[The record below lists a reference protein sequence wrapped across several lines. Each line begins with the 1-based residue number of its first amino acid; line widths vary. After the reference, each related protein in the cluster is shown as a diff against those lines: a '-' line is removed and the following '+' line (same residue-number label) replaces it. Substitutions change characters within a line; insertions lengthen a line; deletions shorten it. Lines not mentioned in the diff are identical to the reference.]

1 MKKIVILLLVV
12 IGLAIQPVLAQH
24 VLRGTIVHQDKGI
37 PHVSILVKGLAGV
50 QYSDSLGKFSLNLK
64 EGEHQITF
72 RHIAYQNKTLAIR
85 VPQTN
90 ALLVE
95 FEENY
100 NQLDKIEINTGY
112 QTLPKERATGAFTV
126 VSKEQLAQRV
136 SPNIIE
142 RLANNVPGLSFN
154 KVGNSSASLNISI
167 RGQSTL
173 NANKDPLVVLDNFP
187 YEGDVNA
194 INPEDIESISILKDA
209 AAASIWGSRAANG
222 VIVLTSKK
230 GKFNQNTL
238 INFTNNTRLSEKP
251 DEFYNR
257 VLSVSDYID
266 IQTKLFK
273 QGYYNSLEQNDLNNR
288 SHTALPPLVEILI
301 RQRDNKI
308 NESEAL
314 NEISS
319 LKQNDV
325 RNDIN
330 RYLNRSGLNQ
340 QYALNIAGGSTYHN
354 YYISGGYDQIRGTQH
369 GNDNSRLSFQS
380 NQALSLLK
388 QKLNLNVNIFYTQ
401 YRIDNNSIDYTY
413 KDPYVMLADASGN
426 PLAVPTLRNSFLSYA
441 TEKGLLN
448 WEHKP
453 LVENKYRNNETLTEE
468 LRFDLGLGFQLLPTL
483 KISGNYQ
490 YGLGDTDNKNV
501 YNQESFYVRN
511 LVNTYTQLNPDGS
524 LTRPIPYGGIRMY
537 SRDENTSHNFRTQLS
552 YNEIWRQNHQLTAIA
567 GYEIKKS
574 DIIRAGYGLYGFD
587 EGHAASSVVDFVTQF
602 ASFSTPAS
610 RISIQNF
617 DSNQDLANRFL
628 SYYANMAYS
637 YKNRYILSGS
647 ARYDQSNLFGVR
659 TNQKGVPLYSVGLSW
674 KVSDEPFFNSKIVND
689 LKIRLTYGYNGN
701 IDRSLSGYTTASYSA
716 ANTSGFNNL
725 TQQPYARI
733 QNPPNPDLRWE
744 RVRTT
749 NIGVDFGLLKGRISG
764 SIDGFLK
771 QGIDLIGNTPFPPS
785 TGIVN
790 FKGNYAN
797 TKGQG
802 IDVSLNSQ
810 NTQGIVVWSTNLIFA
825 YVNDKV
831 VNFKTKGTNSN
842 YLSNSSYPLVGRPIY
857 GVYSYEWAGL
867 DKATG
872 APMGILNGL
881 PSMDYPKIIS
891 SYSPESLIYHGSA
904 RPTHFGA
911 IGNTIA
917 YSGLSLSFNVSYR
930 FNYFYRR
937 KSIVYGPTF
946 GLDNSNAD
954 YSLRWQKPGDELIT
968 QVPSVPLTNNAN
980 RDNLYNLSST
990 LVEKGDQ
997 IRLEDIN
1004 LSYRIKP
1011 SFLKKI
1017 DLRQCGIFLNCNPNL
1032 LLFSADR
1039 NIDPDYYN
1047 GYYGPNKSIALG
1059 VKIGL

>member
-1 MKKIVILLLVV
+1 MLLVV
-12 IGLAIQPVLAQH
+12 IGLSIQPVLAQH
-24 VLRGTIVHQDKGI
+24 IVRGIIANMDKGV
-37 PHVSILVKGLAGV
+37 PHVSIMIKGLGGV

-72 RHIAYQNKTLAIR
+72 SHVAYQNKTLTIR

-90 ALLVE
+90 DLIVE
-95 FEENY
+95 FEEQY
-100 NQLDKIEINTGY
+100 NQLDRIEINTGY

-126 VSKEQLAQRV
+126 VSKEQLAQRI
-136 SPNIIE
+136 SPNIID
-142 RLANNVPGLSFN
+142 RLANNVPGLAFN
-154 KVGNSSASLNISI
+154 TVGNSSASLNISI
-167 RGQSTL
+167 RGQSTIS
-173 NANKDPLVVLDNFP
+173 ANKDPLIVLDNFP
-187 YEGDVNA
+187 YEGDINA

-230 GKFNQNTL
+230 GKFNQNTSV
-238 INFTNNTRLSEKP
+238 NFTNNTQLSEKP
-251 DEFYNR
+251 DEFHNR
-257 VLSVSDYID
+257 VLGVNDYID

-288 SHTALPPLVEILI
+288 SHVALPPLVEILI
-301 RQRDNKI
+301 LQRDNKI

-314 NEISS
+314 KEIS
-319 LKQNDV
+319 LLRQNDV

-330 RYLNRSGLNQ
+330 RYLNRNGLNQ

-354 YYISGGYDQIRGTQH
+354 YYISGGYDRIRGIQQ
-369 GNDNSRLSFQS
+369 GNDNSRLSFQA
-380 NQALSLLK
+380 NQTLSLLK
-388 QKLNLNVNIFYTQ
+388 QKLNLNVGIFYTQ
-401 YRIDNNSIDYTY
+401 YRINNNSIGYSY

-426 PLAVPTLRNSFLSYA
+426 PLAVPTLRSSFLSYA
-441 TEKGLLN
+441 KDKGLLN
-448 WEHKP
+448 WEYKP
-453 LVENKYRNNETLTEE
+453 LFENQYKNNMTLTEE

-483 KISGNYQ
+483 KISANYQ
-490 YGLGDTDNKNV
+490 YGLGDTDNN
-501 YNQESFYVRN
+501 NFNDEESFYVRN

-524 LTRPIPYGGIRMY
+524 LIRPIPLGGIRMF
-537 SRDENTSHNFRTQLS
+537 STDENTSHNFRTQLS
-552 YNEIWRQNHQLTAIA
+552 YHENWRENHQLTAIA
-567 GYEIKKS
+567 GYEIKRS
-574 DIIRAGYGLYGFD
+574 DIIKGGYGLYGFD
-587 EGHAASSVVDFVTQF
+587 DEHAASSVVDFVTQF
-602 ASFSTPAS
+602 TSFSTPAS
-610 RISIQNF
+610 RISIENF
-617 DSNQDLANRFL
+617 DSNQELANRFL

-659 TNQKGVPLYSVGLSW
+659 TNQKGVPLYSVGISW
-674 KVSDEPFFNSKIVND
+674 KVSDEHFFNSKFVND

-701 IDRSLSGYTTASYSA
+701 IDRSLSGYTTASYLA
-716 ANTSGFNNL
+716 ASSSGFNNL

-733 QNPPNPDLRWE
+733 QNPPNPNLRWE

-749 NIGVDFGLLKGRISG
+749 NVGIDFGILKGKISG
-764 SIDGFLK
+764 SIDGYLK

-790 FKGNYAN
+790 FKGNYAD

-802 IDVSLNSQ
+802 IDVNLNSQ
-810 NTQGIVVWSTNLIFA
+810 NTQGLVAWSSNIIFA

-842 YLSNSSYPLVGRPIY
+842 YLSNSSYPLVGKPIY

-881 PSMDYPKIIS
+881 PSTDYAKIIAN
-891 SYSPESLIYHGSA
+891 YSPESLIYHGSA

-911 IGNTIA
+911 LGNTIT
-917 YSGLSLSFNVSYR
+917 YGGLALSFNISYR

-937 KSIVYGPTF
+937 KSIVYGQTF
-946 GLDNSNAD
+946 GLDNSHSD
-954 YSLRWQKPGDELIT
+954 YSLRWQKPGDELLT

-980 RDNLYNLSST
+980 RDNLYNLSSN

-1004 LSYRIKP
+1004 LNYRIKS
-1011 SFLKKI
+1011 SFLKKL
-1017 DLRQCGIFLNCNPNL
+1017 DLRQWGIFLNCNANL

-1047 GYYGPNKSIALG
+1047 SYYGLNKSIALG
-1059 VKIGL
+1059 IKIGL